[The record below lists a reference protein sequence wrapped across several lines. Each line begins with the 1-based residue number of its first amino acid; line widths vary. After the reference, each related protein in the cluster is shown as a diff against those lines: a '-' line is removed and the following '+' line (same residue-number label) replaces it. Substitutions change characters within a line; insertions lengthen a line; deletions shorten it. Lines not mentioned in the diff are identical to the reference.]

1 MISQLLHSRL
11 AVADFVPAL
20 VLILSLL
27 AAWKR
32 PLAFGGSFATLEQFG
47 SRIAQNKPTALLTLA
62 LLPLLLRLCLW
73 SMIPVPVPGVL
84 DEFSY
89 LLASDTFAHG
99 RLTNPPHPMWIF
111 FETIHVNQLPT
122 YMSKYPPAQGVVLAI
137 GQIFGHPWI
146 GVLISVSVMCVA
158 VLWMLWG
165 WLPQRWAFLGALLV
179 ALGLGSFSYWI
190 NSYWGGAVPAIGGA
204 LVMGAVPRLMR
215 SYRVRDALFLAL
227 GLSILANSRPLE
239 GLILCA
245 SVGLSLAVAFRSKT
259 SVNLRRFASRICSL
273 PVVLIL
279 LSTTLFMGY
288 YNWRG
293 THDVFL
299 FPYTVNDRT
308 YSDSPHFIWQRASA
322 PRHSGNPQLE
332 GLYAWERRYWED
344 NRLDGIGHLVRH
356 VSLVLIKFTYFFLWP
371 QFLFPFALVFFLAH
385 DIKVRF
391 FLLHFLLCFAGMV
404 AVVWSQP
411 HYAAPLTATTFF
423 LVTQSIRHIRL
434 IRYRGRPVGLG
445 LSRAIVFFAIAM
457 TVVYIVEAARNP
469 SLSSFVAP
477 AGVWANPGNQS
488 RAEILKQLEALP
500 GKHLVIV
507 RYSTGNTETGEWV
520 YNRADIDSAKV
531 VWAREIPGVE
541 IEPLLKYFSS
551 YHIWLLEPPNL
562 TPFNVT
568 FSHRVSSSRS
578 DFAEKK

>member
-1 MISQLLHSRL
+1 MISQLIHSRL
-11 AVADFVPAL
+11 AVLDFAPAP
-20 VLILSLL
+20 VLILFLL

-32 PLAFGGSFATLEQFG
+32 PSAFDGSFVALERFG
-47 SRIAQNKPTALLTLA
+47 SRIAQHKAAAVLTVA
-62 LLPLLLRLCLW
+62 LLPLLLRLCLL
-73 SMIPVPVPGVL
+73 SMIPVPVPGIH

-99 RLTNPPHPMWIF
+99 RVTNPPHSMWIF
-111 FETIHVNQLPT
+111 FETVHVNQRPT
-122 YMSKYPPAQGVVLAI
+122 YMSKYPPAQGAVLAI

-158 VLWMLWG
+158 VLWMLRG

-179 ALGLGSFSYWI
+179 ALRLGCFSYWI
-190 NSYWGGAVPAIGGA
+190 NSYWGGAIPAIGGA

-215 SYRVRDALFLAL
+215 SYRIRDALFFAL
-227 GLSILANSRPLE
+227 GISILLNSRPLE
-239 GLILCA
+239 GLILCG
-245 SVGLSLAVAFRSKT
+245 SVGLSLAVAFRSKAW
-259 SVNLRRFASRICSL
+259 VNLRRFAFRIVSL
-273 PVVLIL
+273 PVVLVL

-293 THDVFL
+293 THNVFL

-308 YSDSPHFIWQRASA
+308 YGNSPHFIWQHASA
-322 PRHSGNPQLE
+322 PRHSVNPQLE
-332 GLYAWERRYWED
+332 SLFAWERQYWED
-344 NRLDGIGHLVRH
+344 NRLDSVAHFVRH
-356 VSLVLIKFTYFFLWP
+356 VSLVLIKFAYFFLWP
-371 QFLFPFALVFFLAH
+371 QFLFPFALVAFLIH

-391 FLLHFLLCFAGMV
+391 FFLHFLICFVGMV

-434 IRYRGRPVGLG
+434 WRYRGRPVGLG
-445 LSRAIVFFAIAM
+445 LSRTIVSFAVAM
-457 TVVYIVEAARNP
+457 TVVYVVEAARNP

-488 RAEILKQLEALP
+488 RAKVLKQLEGIP

-507 RYSTGNTETGEWV
+507 QYSTGNIETGEWV
-520 YNRADIDSAKV
+520 YNNADIDSAKV

-541 IEPLLKYFSS
+541 TEPLLNYFSS
-551 YHIWLLEPPNL
+551 YHIWLLEPGFSPPRL
-562 TPFNVT
+562 TPFPKD
-568 FSHRVSSSRS
+568 R
-578 DFAEKK
+578 